1 MILYLTFND
10 APSGIFS
17 SQVIDV
23 VKFLN
28 THFQDKVQLVSFVS
42 IRNYFN
48 HKAKIKAE
56 LSDAIVL
63 PMFPGVHR
71 WRLNSFLLFLI
82 VLFKSPNKIIG
93 RSVLAT
99 QLALKMRS
107 SGRVKEV
114 IYDGRGA
121 IKSEWE
127 EYRVIQNPKMLSE
140 IFYLEKEA
148 VLNSDYRIAVSN
160 KLIEYWKDEFGYHSN
175 HHVVIPCTLNKLFE
189 EIVLSETSINE
200 AKKMIGFNEND
211 IVFVYSGSV
220 AGWQSFNML
229 YDYMSP
235 ILKSNTNYKLMFLSD
250 IDDDILK
257 IQHQFVHQVI
267 CQKLNINDVPKYL
280 LAADYGLLLREE
292 SVTNKVASPVKFA
305 EYIACGLKVIIS
317 QHLGDYTEL
326 VETCEN
332 GILNGKQVS
341 LHKKVLLSDKQ
352 KIKYFAQTNFSKIH
366 FLSQYKNLIL
376 DNKY

>member
-28 THFQDKVQLVSFVS
+28 THFQEKVQLVSFVS
-42 IRNYFN
+42 SRQYFSHN
-48 HKAKIKAE
+48 AKIKTE

-71 WRLNSFLLFLI
+71 WRWNTFLLFL
-82 VLFKSPNKIIG
+82 VDLFIKPNKIIG

-99 QLALKMRS
+99 QLALNIRNR
-107 SGRVKEV
+107 GRLNEV

-121 IKSEWE
+121 IKAEWE
-127 EYRVIQNPKMLSE
+127 EYQVIQNLKMRAE
-140 IFYLEKEA
+140 IFNLEREV
-148 VLNSDYRIAVSN
+148 VLKSDYRIAVSS
-160 KLIEYWKDEFGYHSN
+160 KLIDYWQNEFGYHSN
-175 HHVVIPCTLNKLFE
+175 HHVIIPCTLNKLFE
-189 EIVLSETSINE
+189 DIVLTEQTINE
-200 AKKMIGFNEND
+200 AKKTIGFDENA

-220 AGWQSFNML
+220 AGWQSFDML
-229 YDYMSP
+229 YDYISP
-235 ILKSNTNYKLMFLSD
+235 ILNTDSNYKLMFLSD
-250 IDDDILK
+250 EDENILK
-257 IQHQFVHQVI
+257 LQHQFPHQVI
-267 CQKLNINDVPKYL
+267 CKKLKVNDVPKYL

-292 SVTNKVASPVKFA
+292 TVTNQVASPVKFA

-317 QHLGDYTEL
+317 DHLGDYTEL

-332 GILNGKQVS
+332 GMLNGKQVS
-341 LHKKVLLSDKQ
+341 LHKKVLLSEKH
-352 KIKYFAQTNFSKIH
+352 KIKRIAQANFSKIH
-366 FLSQYKNLIL
+366 FLVQFKNLML
-376 DNKY
+376 ENKN

>member
-28 THFQDKVQLVSFVS
+28 THVQDKVQLVSFVS
-42 IRNYFN
+42 IRHYFN

-82 VLFKSPNKIIG
+82 VLFKTPKKIIG

-107 SGRVKEV
+107 RGIVKEV

-121 IKSEWE
+121 IKAEWE
-127 EYRVIQNPKMLSE
+127 EYQVIQNPKMLSE
-140 IFYLEKEA
+140 IDTLEKEV
-148 VLNSDYRIAVSN
+148 VLNSNYRIAVSN
-160 KLIEYWKDEFGYHSN
+160 KLVEYWKHEFGYHSN
-175 HHVVIPCTLNKLFE
+175 QHVVIPCTLNKLFE
-189 EIVLSETSINE
+189 EVVLTEQTINE
-200 AKKMIGFNEND
+200 ARKAIGFDENAV
-211 IVFVYSGSV
+211 VFVYSGSM
-220 AGWQSFNML
+220 AGWQSFDML
-229 YDYMSP
+229 YNYILP
-235 ILKSNTNYKLMFLSD
+235 ILSMDSNYKLMFLSD
-250 IDDDILK
+250 EDENILK
-257 IQHQFVHQVI
+257 LQHQFPHQVI
-267 CQKLNINDVPKYL
+267 CKKLKVNDVPKYL

-292 SVTNKVASPVKFA
+292 TVTNQVASPVKFA
-305 EYIACGLKVIIS
+305 EYIACGLKVVIS

-326 VETCEN
+326 VEICEN
-332 GILNGKQVS
+332 GILNGKKVS
-341 LHKKVLLSDKQ
+341 LYKKVLLSDKQ
-352 KIKYFAQTNFSKIH
+352 NIKRIAKTHFSKIH
-366 FLSQYKNLIL
+366 FLGQYKNI
-376 DNKY
+376 

>member
-28 THFQDKVQLVSFVS
+28 IHVQEKVQLVSFVS

-82 VLFKSPNKIIG
+82 VLFKSPKKIIG

-107 SGRVKEV
+107 SGRVNEV

-121 IKSEWE
+121 IKAEWE
-127 EYRVIQNPKMLSE
+127 EYQVIQNPKMLSE
-140 IFYLEKEA
+140 IFNLEKKV
-148 VLNSDYRIAVSN
+148 VLKSDGRIAVSN
-160 KLIEYWKDEFGYHSN
+160 KLITYWKHDFGYCSN
-175 HHVVIPCTLNKLFE
+175 DHVVIPCTLNKLFE
-189 EIVLSETSINE
+189 DVVLTEQTINE
-200 AKKMIGFNEND
+200 ARKAIGFDENA

-220 AGWQSFNML
+220 AGWQSFNVL
-229 YDYMSP
+229 YDYISP
-235 ILKSNTNYKLMFLSD
+235 ILNRDSNYKLMFLSD
-250 IDDDILK
+250 EDENILK
-257 IQHQFVHQVI
+257 LQHQFPHQVI
-267 CQKLNINDVPKYL
+267 CKKLKVNDVPKYL

-292 SVTNKVASPVKFA
+292 TVTNQVASPVKFA

-317 QHLGDYTEL
+317 DHLGDYSKF
-326 VETCEN
+326 VETFDN
-332 GILNGKQVS
+332 GILNGKHV
-341 LHKKVLLSDKQ
+341 LPHKKVLFSDKQ
-352 KIKYFAQTNFSKIH
+352 KIKYIAQTNFSKIH